1 MKKINAAALGA
12 ALLVGFVGIAGAQ
25 STTPQT
31 QQGQK
36 QGVSPR
42 GERRGGGDFRRGGP
56 RGRGRGMR
64 GGRGAFGGGLVRNL
78 NLTDAQK
85 SQLKTIHE
93 KYRPQFETIR
103 TQMKSQADN
112 VRALRQKGDTVGA
125 RAAAQKLRSDIE
137 ARTSTIRKQE
147 LADVR
152 NILTAEQR
160 TKWDAAQAER
170 QKRIDEW
177 QKNGGKHNR
186 HGPRGQRS

>member
-1 MKKINAAALGA
+1 MKRINAAALGA
-12 ALLVGFVGIAGAQ
+12 ALLVGFVGVAGAQ

-36 QGVSPR
+36 QGVAPR

-64 GGRGAFGGGLVRNL
+64 GGFGGGFVRDL

-85 SQLKTIHE
+85 LQIKTIHQ
-93 KYRPQFETIR
+93 KYRPQFEAVR

-112 VRALRQKGDTVGA
+112 VRALRQKGDTVAA
-125 RAAAQKLRSDIE
+125 RAAAQKLREDIG
-137 ARTSTIRKQE
+137 ARTSAIRKQE
-147 LADVR
+147 LAEVR

-177 QKNGGKHNR
+177 QKNGGKNR
-186 HGPRGQRS
+186 RGPRALRG